1 MLALRLASSA
11 SFTMNKWP
19 TIPRMPPV
27 IHLFTASWKHGFSV
41 CSQGMYYAKPEQTQ
55 EQIQEDLILLHRIY
69 PKLNRQQL
77 LEAKEN
83 LDRYFDLAVR
93 IFLRLERE
101 EAARKLDPSIE
112 NSYDPDTKVDSPT
125 HH

>member
-1 MLALRLASSA
+1 MFCPKAESS
-11 SFTMNKWP
+11 
-19 TIPRMPPV
+19 
-27 IHLFTASWKHGFSV
+27 
-41 CSQGMYYAKPEQTQ
+41 Q

-69 PKLNRQQL
+69 PNLNRQQL

-101 EAARKLDPSIE
+101 EVAHELDPDKE

-125 HH
+125 

>member
-1 MLALRLASSA
+1 M
-11 SFTMNKWP
+11 FYT
-19 TIPRMPPV
+19 
-27 IHLFTASWKHGFSV
+27 
-41 CSQGMYYAKPEQTQ
+41 KPEQSQ

-69 PKLNRQQL
+69 PNLNRQQL

-101 EAARKLDPSIE
+101 EVSRELDPAKE
-112 NSYDPDTKVDSPT
+112 NSYDPNTKVDSPT

>member
-1 MLALRLASSA
+1 MEI
-11 SFTMNKWP
+11 TP
-19 TIPRMPPV
+19 TP
-27 IHLFTASWKHGFSV
+27 T
-41 CSQGMYYAKPEQTQ
+41 E

-69 PKLNRQQL
+69 PNLNRQQL

-101 EAARKLDPSIE
+101 EEDRQLDSNTE
-112 NSYDPDTKVDSPT
+112 NSYDPSTKVDSSS

>member
-1 MLALRLASSA
+1 
-11 SFTMNKWP
+11 
-19 TIPRMPPV
+19 
-27 IHLFTASWKHGFSV
+27 
-41 CSQGMYYAKPEQTQ
+41 MYYAKPEQTQ

>member
-1 MLALRLASSA
+1 
-11 SFTMNKWP
+11 
-19 TIPRMPPV
+19 
-27 IHLFTASWKHGFSV
+27 
-41 CSQGMYYAKPEQTQ
+41 MYYAKPDQSQ

-69 PKLNRQQL
+69 PNLTRQQL
-77 LEAKEN
+77 FEAKEN

-101 EAARKLDPSIE
+101 EASRELDPSKE
-112 NSYDPDTKVDSPT
+112 TAYDPDTKVDSPA

>member
-1 MLALRLASSA
+1 
-11 SFTMNKWP
+11 
-19 TIPRMPPV
+19 
-27 IHLFTASWKHGFSV
+27 
-41 CSQGMYYAKPEQTQ
+41 MYYAKPEQSQ

-69 PKLNRQQL
+69 PNLNRQQL

-101 EAARKLDPSIE
+101 ESSHKLDPSKEKFLRSRYKGRFPYVII
-112 NSYDPDTKVDSPT
+112 KI
-125 HH
+125 H

>member
-1 MLALRLASSA
+1 
-11 SFTMNKWP
+11 
-19 TIPRMPPV
+19 
-27 IHLFTASWKHGFSV
+27 
-41 CSQGMYYAKPEQTQ
+41 MYYTKPEQTQ

-69 PKLNRQQL
+69 PNLTRQQL
-77 LEAKEN
+77 FEAKEN

-93 IFLRLERE
+93 IFLRLERK
-101 EAARKLDPSIE
+101 AASRELDPPKE

>member
-1 MLALRLASSA
+1 M
-11 SFTMNKWP
+11 F
-19 TIPRMPPV
+19 
-27 IHLFTASWKHGFSV
+27 
-41 CSQGMYYAKPEQTQ
+41 YAKSEDSQ

-69 PKLNRQQL
+69 PNLTRQQL
-77 LEAKEN
+77 LEAKQN

-101 EAARKLDPSIE
+101 EAERKLDPPEE

>member
-1 MLALRLASSA
+1 
-11 SFTMNKWP
+11 
-19 TIPRMPPV
+19 
-27 IHLFTASWKHGFSV
+27 
-41 CSQGMYYAKPEQTQ
+41 MYYAKPEQTQ

-69 PKLNRQQL
+69 PNLTRQQL

-101 EAARKLDPSIE
+101 EASHELDPAKE
-112 NSYDPDTKVDSPT
+112 NSYDPDTKVDSPI
-125 HH
+125 

>member
-1 MLALRLASSA
+1 
-11 SFTMNKWP
+11 
-19 TIPRMPPV
+19 
-27 IHLFTASWKHGFSV
+27 
-41 CSQGMYYAKPEQTQ
+41 MYYAKPEQSQ

-69 PKLNRQQL
+69 PNLNRQQL

-101 EAARKLDPSIE
+101 EASHKLDPSKE

-125 HH
+125 

>member
-1 MLALRLASSA
+1 
-11 SFTMNKWP
+11 
-19 TIPRMPPV
+19 
-27 IHLFTASWKHGFSV
+27 
-41 CSQGMYYAKPEQTQ
+41 MYYAKPEQTQ
-55 EQIQEDLILLHRIY
+55 EQIQEDLVLLHRIY

-83 LDRYFDLAVR
+83 LDRYFDLAVQ

-101 EAARKLDPSIE
+101 EAGRKLDPSKE

>member
-1 MLALRLASSA
+1 MSV
-11 SFTMNKWP
+11 P
-19 TIPRMPPV
+19 
-27 IHLFTASWKHGFSV
+27 IHLFTASWEQSFFL
-41 CSQGMYYAKPEQTQ
+41 CSEGMYYAKPEQSQ

-69 PKLNRQQL
+69 PNLTRQQL
-77 LEAKEN
+77 FEAKEN

-101 EAARKLDPSIE
+101 AAAHELDPSKE

>member
-1 MLALRLASSA
+1 
-11 SFTMNKWP
+11 
-19 TIPRMPPV
+19 
-27 IHLFTASWKHGFSV
+27 
-41 CSQGMYYAKPEQTQ
+41 MYYAKPEQTQ

-101 EAARKLDPSIE
+101 EAGRKLDPSQE

>member
-1 MLALRLASSA
+1 MFYTKSED
-11 SFTMNKWP
+11 
-19 TIPRMPPV
+19 
-27 IHLFTASWKHGFSV
+27 G
-41 CSQGMYYAKPEQTQ
+41 Q

-69 PKLNRQQL
+69 PNLNRQQL

-101 EAARKLDPSIE
+101 EASRELDPSKKT
-112 NSYDPDTKVDSPT
+112 SYDPDTKVDSPI
-125 HH
+125 